1 MFSYAVFA
9 SIWRP
14 SYSFIAIIKNKDV
27 YTLTDENF
35 DELVGNGTNGT
46 WFIHFYAPVKYSS
59 SV

>member
-1 MFSYAVFA
+1 MFNYAVFA

-27 YTLTDENF
+27 YTLTDDNF

-46 WFIHFYAPVKYSS
+46 WFIHFYAPV
-59 SV
+59 